1 MIMRKYIGVVILRR
15 KATECTILTK
25 IRRKTLAVCLRFPG
39 RYIVAD
45 RTALE
50 SAPMSVLTCEV
61 NDIDLDALVMALQE
75 SRANAVLVRKGDICV
90 MGFGKPVVWVL
101 LH

>member
-1 MIMRKYIGVVILRR
+1 
-15 KATECTILTK
+15 
-25 IRRKTLAVCLRFPG
+25 
-39 RYIVAD
+39 
-45 RTALE
+45 
-50 SAPMSVLTCEV
+50 MSVLTCEV